1 MQSNAVTVDRQ
12 PTANAAKPRRIAA
25 LDFTKGLL
33 VLFMVF
39 YHWANYFIG
48 SEWPYYR
55 YLRFL
60 TPSFIFITGFMVS
73 HIYLS
78 KYDVAA
84 PQLLKR
90 LVVRGLKLVAI
101 FLVLNLGRDCLLPL
115 LTKGKADFSLLQPQ
129 NLQAIFISGESTS
142 KPVSFYILIPIAL
155 LLILSGILMI
165 PQRRFKYSFH
175 AFCLFLFVSLG
186 ALELAGV
193 KNQNLEIIAIGM
205 LGVLAGFTRIET
217 INRVVRHPYLLALAY
232 LVYTIAIAIWNVPY
246 PLEIV
251 GTCLTVAIIYLLGT
265 VDWKFSSIQDIVI
278 LLGKYSLFGYIAQIV
293 ILQILAAGFHRF
305 VPKVA
310 VLPTSFVAA
319 FALTVMSIQLLDRAR
334 ARASSV
340 NWAYKAVFN

>member
-1 MQSNAVTVDRQ
+1 
-12 PTANAAKPRRIAA
+12 
-25 LDFTKGLL
+25 
-33 VLFMVF
+33 MVF

-90 LVVRGLKLVAI
+90 LVVRGLKLVGI

-142 KPVSFYILIPIAL
+142 KPVSFYILVPIAL
-155 LLILSGILMI
+155 LLMLSGILMI

-175 AFCLFLFVSLG
+175 TFCLFLFALLG

-193 KNQNLEIIAIGM
+193 KNQNLEIISIGM

-217 INRVVRHPYLLALAY
+217 INGVVRHPFLLALAY
-232 LVYTIAIAIWNVPY
+232 LAYTIAIAIWNVPY

-265 VDWKFSSIQDIVI
+265 VDWKFSSTQDLVI

-334 ARASSV
+334 VRASSV